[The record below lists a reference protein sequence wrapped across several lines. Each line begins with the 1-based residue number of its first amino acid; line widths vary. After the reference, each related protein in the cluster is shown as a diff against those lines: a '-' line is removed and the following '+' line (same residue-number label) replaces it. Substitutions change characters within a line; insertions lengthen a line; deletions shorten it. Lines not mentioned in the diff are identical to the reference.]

1 MVFAT
6 LKDGTVVNIRVLG
19 KRVVAPDNDI
29 LDVFH
34 RHAQFV
40 AQLGESTVL
49 IESGKSC
56 EVLLG
61 N

>member
-34 RHAQFV
+34 RQPPYDSNNV
-40 AQLGESTVL
+40 
-49 IESGKSC
+49 I
-56 EVLLG
+56 
-61 N
+61 NDYN